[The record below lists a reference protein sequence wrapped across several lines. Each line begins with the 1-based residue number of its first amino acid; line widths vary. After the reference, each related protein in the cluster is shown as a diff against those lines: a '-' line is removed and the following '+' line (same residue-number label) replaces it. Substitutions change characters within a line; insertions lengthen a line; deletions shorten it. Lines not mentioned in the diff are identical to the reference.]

1 MPTDSWLFSFG
12 LNGEGTTLKPVELRL
27 NPGQAPVDTL
37 AHAVTTLTL
46 FPSLQSGADAITVDA
61 ATERTAP
68 VAGASVFVQFT
79 RYLLRTFLPSTEL
92 GPDKIMAKRRS

>member
-1 MPTDSWLFSFG
+1 MSTDSWLFSFG
-12 LNGEGTTLKPVELRL
+12 LNREGTTLKPVELRL

-79 RYLLRTFLPSTEL
+79 RYLLRTFLSQHRA
-92 GPDKIMAKRRS
+92 GP